1 MAHGRHG
8 GTRGCRLEGRQAEAE
23 GWQGQAQEEPHRGP
37 PRQGGQERY
46 GCGGGGACSPAGQSG
61 PRARGRCIAPAWGWV
76 VLVLLT
82 GVGFLLA
89 NLGLQYGAARLPAAT
104 TALVMLTEVVFASVS
119 SVLLGASDLKLRTL
133 LGGTLILLAAL
144 WAAKEEH

>member
-1 MAHGRHG
+1 
-8 GTRGCRLEGRQAEAE
+8 
-23 GWQGQAQEEPHRGP
+23 
-37 PRQGGQERY
+37 
-46 GCGGGGACSPAGQSG
+46 
-61 PRARGRCIAPAWGWV
+61 